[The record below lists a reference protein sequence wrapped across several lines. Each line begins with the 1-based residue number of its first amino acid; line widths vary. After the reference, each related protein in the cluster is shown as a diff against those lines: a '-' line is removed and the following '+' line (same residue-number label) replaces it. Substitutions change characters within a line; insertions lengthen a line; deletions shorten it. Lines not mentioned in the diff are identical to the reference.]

1 MKPSIVLLGTGG
13 PRPDTARGATS
24 LLIQAGEDNILIDA
38 GRGVVRQL
46 ASLGV
51 NLARINPVLI
61 THHHYDHIGELHD
74 VMLSSWLLG
83 RAEPLRL
90 FGPPE
95 TRRIVDTLLHQVYDK
110 DIEFRVHES
119 LNHPWQPVETTDI
132 LSGLVCETP
141 NWRVTAEIV
150 DHSNR
155 LEFPEAFKQRWV
167 CLGYRFECADGVIA
181 FSGDTVDCPGL
192 RRLAVN
198 ADILVHCCYLARAE
212 INTPQMQ
219 RLADYTL
226 ACADTVGRI
235 ATETNVGTLVL
246 THHRQKSDAMLEQM
260 RQDVTNDFAGPV
272 LLGHDGLRV
281 GL

>member
-13 PRPDTARGATS
+13 PRPDVARGATS

-46 ASLGV
+46 AMLGV
-51 NLARINPVLI
+51 NPAHINPVLI

-74 VMLSSWLLG
+74 VILSSWLLG
-83 RAEPLRL
+83 RTQPLRL

-95 TRRIVDTLLHQVYDK
+95 TRRIVDTMLYQIYDK

-119 LNHPWQPVETTDI
+119 LNTEFQPVETTDI
-132 LSGLVCETP
+132 MSGLVCQSA
-141 NWRVTAEIV
+141 NWRITAEIV
-150 DHSNR
+150 DHGNR
-155 LEFPEAFKQRWV
+155 LDFPTSFKQRWV

-192 RRLAVN
+192 QRLAAN
-198 ADILVHCCYLARAE
+198 ANILVHCCYLARAE
-212 INTPQMQ
+212 IDTPQMH
-219 RLADYTL
+219 RLAAYTL
-226 ACADTVGRI
+226 ASADTVGRI
-235 ATETNVGTLVL
+235 ATAAKVDTLVL

-260 RQDVTNDFAGPV
+260 RQDVAQDFAGPV
-272 LLGHDGLRV
+272 LLGYDGLRV